1 MVKCN
6 MDSIWSWM
14 IFLMFHF
21 IFLIRFWMGEYE
33 LSCRISMENLDRYE
47 LLYSREI
54 RSKKTIACKKGY
66 PCARCICMQHTR
78 MRGFASGLVVV
89 VCPCMHA

>member
-54 RSKKTIACKKGY
+54 RAKKTIACKKGIRVLDVSACSI
-66 PCARCICMQHTR
+66 PECVDLHPD
-78 MRGFASGLVVV
+78 S
-89 VCPCMHA
+89 